1 MIHGTIF
8 LFNIQEKIEKAK
20 KSHDYVTKLLRA
32 CKAWSGPVTSGEELR
47 QCLNG
52 RDDQQHVLRTE
63 MSYYAH
69 THKAEKI
76 ANRSLYRLNGISFQE
91 MLENLTI
98 LLENVD
104 DCGSTATTANL
115 PTNTD
120 VMKALTKH
128 TNRETTSITAV
139 EDEFTQVNQ
148 MCVVLWQ
155 EDNGYQWYLGYIKE
169 VTSDG
174 SLMVDH
180 LARALKTSHSKWK
193 YPSREDI
200 QEVSPEQIMR
210 CKIEGDWDLQAD
222 ARKRL
227 FSLTN
232 INTIMCALELL
243 M

>member
-1 MIHGTIF
+1 M
-8 LFNIQEKIEKAK
+8 
-20 KSHDYVTKLLRA
+20 
-32 CKAWSGPVTSGEELR
+32 TSGEELR

-63 MSYYAH
+63 MSYFAH
-69 THKAEKI
+69 THKAERI
-76 ANRSLYRLNGISFQE
+76 ANKDLYRLNGISFQE

-115 PTNTD
+115 PTNSD
-120 VMKALTKH
+120 VMKSLTKH
-128 TNRETTSITAV
+128 QNLPTTPIAAL

-148 MCVVLWQ
+148 MCVVVWQ
-155 EDNGYQWYLGYIKE
+155 EDTGYQWYLGYIKE
-169 VTSDG
+169 VKSDG
-174 SLMVDH
+174 TLLVDH
-180 LARALKTSHSKWK
+180 LTRALKNSHSKWK

-200 QEVSPEQIMR
+200 QEVSPEQILR
-210 CKIEGDWDLQAD
+210 CKVEGDWDLQAD

-232 INTIMCALELL
+232 TNTIMCASELH
-243 M
+243 ME